1 MPGTNILLLLLHDL
15 LIDRNLMS
23 WRTTMNLK
31 DLGWNN
37 FFEGH
42 FERFRNQSLVP
53 ARIAQ
58 EHKDL
63 YLIYSQHGELAARIS
78 GKLRHAVQ
86 SKAELPTVGDW
97 VAAKPRPDEQKA
109 TILVI
114 LPRKSLFSRK
124 AVLSGGMPDSGG
136 KTEEQI
142 LAANVDTLFLVS
154 GLDVDFN
161 LRRIERY
168 LSVAWDSGASPV
180 IVLNKA
186 DLCSDVNQ
194 KVADVESIA
203 FDVPIHPVSAIQNQG
218 LETLQKYL
226 DQGKTIALLG
236 SSGVGKSTIIN
247 KVLGEENL
255 KVKAV
260 RAYDGRGRHTT
271 AYRQMILLP
280 SGGVLIDTPGMREL
294 ALWSNEQGL
303 ERTFS
308 DISELALQCRF
319 KDCSHRTEPG
329 CAVQQ
334 ALRDGTLNP
343 SRYKNYLKL
352 QKELK
357 HLALRQDIKARRRS
371 ERAFDKKIRQRLK
384 AQKEIE
390 GKGTL

>member
-1 MPGTNILLLLLHDL
+1 
-15 LIDRNLMS
+15 
-23 WRTTMNLK
+23 MNLK
-31 DLGWNN
+31 DLGWNP
-37 FFEGH
+37 FFESH
-42 FERFRNQSLVP
+42 FERFRDQGLVP

-63 YLIYSQHGELAARIS
+63 YFIYSQHGELAARIS
-78 GKLRHAVQ
+78 GKLRHGVH

-97 VAAKPRPDEQKA
+97 VAAKPRPDERKA
-109 TILVI
+109 TILAI

-136 KTEEQI
+136 KTDEQV

-168 LSVAWDSGASPV
+168 LTVAWDSGANPV
-180 IVLNKA
+180 MVLNKA
-186 DLCSDVNQ
+186 DLCSDINE
-194 KVADVESIA
+194 KVAEVESIA
-203 FDVPIHPVSAIQNQG
+203 FGVPIHPVSAIKNQG

-247 KVLGEENL
+247 KVLGEESL

-260 RAYDGRGRHTT
+260 RAYNGRGRHTT

-280 SGGVLIDTPGMREL
+280 AGGVLIDTPGMREL
-294 ALWSNEQGL
+294 ALWGNEQGL
-303 ERTFS
+303 ERTFN
-308 DISELALQCRF
+308 DIGELATGCRF
-319 KDCSHRTEPG
+319 KDCSHRSEPG

-334 ALRDGTLNP
+334 ALKDGTLNA
-343 SRYKNYLKL
+343 SRYENYLKL

-357 HLALRQDIKARRRS
+357 HLALRQDIKARRKA

-384 AQKEIE
+384 VQREIE
-390 GKGTL
+390 GRGKL